1 MGRENKFLRWVG
13 QTFNGSQMV
22 ALSFIILILSG
33 ALLFMLPI
41 STQNGEGLTF
51 LDALFTSTSASCVTG
66 LTVIDVGNQ
75 LSWFGKMVLIGL
87 IQIGGLGIMTMTTV
101 VMVIAGRKVSL
112 RERLFLQES
121 MNQTEIS
128 GVVRIALNVIKYTL
142 AIEFLFG
149 SVMAAHFVLAE
160 DMGWLGVVYGYW
172 HSVSAFCNAGFDL
185 MGDYKSLIDYSGD
198 VLINVCIMLLI
209 TLGGLGFT
217 VLEDIKR
224 GLKKGIKWSR
234 FALHTKIVLLTT
246 LGLNIIG
253 TLLIWAFEANNP
265 YTMGTMPAGEA
276 FLASLFQTVS
286 ARTAGFNT
294 VDLAYLHD
302 SSMLILIIW
311 MFIGAGSGSTGG
323 GIKMTTFVVLMAS
336 VWNMLL
342 GKRDVVMFGR
352 RIEEKTVDKSFVITV
367 LCLLWV
373 VFAVMVLVVLSNG
386 EHSFIQILFEVMS
399 GFGTVGL
406 GIGITP
412 GWEPLGKWILI
423 LTMYIGRIGILTFA
437 LSFLQSGTDKI
448 RFPSE
453 HVSIG

>member
-13 QTFNGSQMV
+13 QTFNGSQLV
-22 ALSFIILILSG
+22 ALSFMLIIFSG

-41 STQNGEGLTF
+41 STQDRHGLTF
-51 LDALFTSTSASCVTG
+51 LDALFTATSASCVTG
-66 LTVIDVGNQ
+66 LTVIDVGNE
-75 LSWFGKMVLIGL
+75 LSLFGQIVLIGL
-87 IQIGGLGIMTMTTV
+87 IQIGGLGIMTMTTL

-128 GVVRIALNVIKYTL
+128 GVVRIALNIIKYTL
-142 AIEFLFG
+142 IIELFFG
-149 SVMAAHFVLAE
+149 TIMALYFMFVK
-160 DMGWLGVVYGYW
+160 GLGIKGVYFGYW

-185 MGDYKSLIDYSGD
+185 MGDYKSLIDYRGD

-209 TLGGLGFT
+209 TLGGLGFV
-217 VLEDIKR
+217 VLEDLRR
-224 GLKKGIKWSR
+224 GFKWKR
-234 FALHTKIVLLTT
+234 FALQTKIVLLTT
-246 LGLNIIG
+246 LGLNVIG
-253 TLLIWAFEANNP
+253 TILIWLFEANNP
-265 YTMGTMPAGEA
+265 YTIGNLPQKEA

-323 GIKMTTFVVLMAS
+323 GIKMTTFVVLMTS
-336 VWNMLL
+336 VWTMLR

-352 RIEEKTVDKSFVITV
+352 RIDEKIVDKSFVITV

-373 VFAVMVLVVLSNG
+373 IIAVMILVVLSNG
-386 EHSFIQILFEVMS
+386 EHSFIEILFEVMS

-412 GWEPLGKWILI
+412 GWEPLGKLVLI
-423 LTMYIGRIGILTFA
+423 LTMYIGRIGILTFL
-437 LSFLQSGTDKI
+437 LSFLSAGTNKI
-448 RFPSE
+448 RYPSE
-453 HVSIG
+453 HINIG

>member
-1 MGRENKFLRWVG
+1 MGKENKFIRWLG

-22 ALSFIILILSG
+22 ALSFIALILSG

-41 STQNGEGLTF
+41 STQDRQGLTF
-51 LDALFTSTSASCVTG
+51 LDALFTATSASCVTG

-128 GVVRIALNVIKYTL
+128 GVVRIALNIIKYTL
-142 AIEFLFG
+142 AIEVVFG
-149 SVMAAHFVLAE
+149 SVMAAHFVLAK

-185 MGDYKSLIDYSGD
+185 MGDYKSLIDYSDD

-217 VLEDIKR
+217 VLEDVKR
-224 GLKKGIKWSR
+224 GWKWER

-246 LGLNIIG
+246 LGLNVIG

-265 YTMGTMPAGEA
+265 YTIGNMPAGEA

-352 RIEEKTVDKSFVITV
+352 RIEEKTADKSFVITV

-412 GWEPLGKWILI
+412 GWEPLGKWVLI

-437 LSFLQSGTDKI
+437 LSFFQSGTDKI
-448 RFPSE
+448 RFPSD